1 MRLKPNQ
8 TVFTDLQVYK
18 TECAMCNK
26 DELFRTSLSE
36 KHRAGII
43 VVALKKKK
51 TRQENNFNQN
61 IFIVPLF
68 QPV

>member
-51 TRQENNFNQN
+51 KQDKKTILIK
-61 IFIVPLF
+61 IFS
-68 QPV
+68 